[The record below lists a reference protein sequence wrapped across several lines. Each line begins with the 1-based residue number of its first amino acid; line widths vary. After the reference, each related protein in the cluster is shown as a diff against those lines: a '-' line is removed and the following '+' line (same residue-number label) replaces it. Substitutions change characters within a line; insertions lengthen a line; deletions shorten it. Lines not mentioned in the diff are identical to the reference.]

1 MINEL
6 FETLAQAMNPANNK
20 TMPLA
25 AIWLEKPLQTSKEK
39 TVRITE
45 GHFVHVDKEGKLQ
58 DCTKETP
65 ATHRITGCYGKIGD
79 TDLHFS
85 AINLKSLE
93 LIKIKI
99 N

>member
-25 AIWLEKPLQTSKEK
+25 AIWLEKPLQTSTQK
-39 TVRITE
+39 TLRITE
-45 GHFVHVDKEGKLQ
+45 GHLVHVDDKGELQ
-58 DCTKETP
+58 DCTEKTP